1 MARTY
6 KILSVL
12 LSYPTEALQEA
23 APEFAAVLEGEA
35 LLPPAERQAV
45 QTLIDEMAERDLFD
59 LQERYVLLFDRS
71 RSLSL
76 HMFEHI
82 HGESRDRGQAM
93 VDLLAMYER
102 HGFTVTARELPDY
115 LPMFLEFLS
124 LLPEDEAAQ
133 LLGEP
138 LHVIEALYQ
147 RLLKRK
153 SPYAAVFTA
162 MKALAG
168 GKADEK
174 IVAELLQE
182 PDDDPEDLEALD
194 RIWEEEAV
202 TFGPT
207 GPGGVDGQAGCPLAE
222 NLVRRFAPEEGS
234 AKIPAGSAGHT
245 G

>member
-6 KILSVL
+6 KVLSVL
-12 LSYPTEALQEA
+12 LSYPTDALQKA
-23 APEFAAVLEGEA
+23 APEFSAVLESEG
-35 LLPPAERQAV
+35 LLPPAARQALQV
-45 QTLIDEMAERDLFD
+45 LIDEMAEKDLFD

-93 VDLLAMYER
+93 VDLLAMYDR

-124 LLPEDEAAQ
+124 LLPEGEAAE

-138 LHVIEALYQ
+138 LHVIEALHQ
-147 RLLKRK
+147 RLLKRE
-153 SPYAAVFTA
+153 SPYAAAFAA

-168 GKADEK
+168 GDVDEK

-182 PDDDPEDLEALD
+182 PEDDPEDLEALD

-202 TFGPT
+202 TFGPA
-207 GPGGVDGQAGCPLAE
+207 GPGGADGQAGCPLAE
-222 NLVRRFAPEEGS
+222 NLVRRFAPEDGI
-234 AKIPAGSAGHT
+234 ATMPAGNAGHT